1 MISSLKREHLS
12 HQAVGFGAVL
22 FGVRLSLI
30 IKGWRPFGRGGEVR
44 RKEVKMEEGKE
55 PGEKEKLRI
64 DKLHQS
70 FLKCSG
76 ALRRS
81 SKFEIFILVVNFSLN
96 CLHLIKLIFTFR

>member
-1 MISSLKREHLS
+1 MISSLKREHLG
-12 HQAVGFGAVL
+12 HPAVGFVL

-30 IKGWRPFGRGGEVR
+30 IKGWRPFGQGGEVR

>member
-1 MISSLKREHLS
+1 MISSLKREHLG